1 MSENRTAA
9 EPNLYGMDREQLGRA
24 LTEWGVEPYR
34 ARQLMRAFYQRDALE
49 PEGWTDLPGA
59 LRQQVVERYR
69 VERPRVAEPQRAPD
83 GTVKA
88 LLELP
93 EGGRVEAVAMGSP
106 RGLTFCLSSQ
116 VGCAMGCAFCMTA
129 KLGYQRQLTPG
140 EIVGQVAALE
150 ELTGCSR
157 DGFNIVFMGMGE
169 PLHNLDGV
177 LGALRLL
184 TDPDG
189 FGLGPRR
196 ITVSTVGLVRGIDRL
211 AEQPVVP
218 RLSVS
223 LITADPQ
230 QRAELM
236 PIARR
241 TGLDELAAAIRRFGD
256 GRRDIPTL
264 EVVLLGGVND
274 SERHAR
280 LVVRFAHEARAK
292 VNLIPFNATPEL
304 PFEPPDEPVIDRFL
318 KILSKAGVV
327 GTVRRSRGREIDAAC
342 GQLAFTRR
350 RPA

>member
-1 MSENRTAA
+1 MTDPKTTAK
-9 EPNLYGMDREQLGRA
+9 PNLYGLDREQLSKRLEA
-24 LTEWGVEPYR
+24 WGVERYR
-34 ARQLMRAFYQRDALE
+34 ADQLTRAFYRRDALA
-49 PEGWTDLPGA
+49 PEDWTDLPLT
-59 LRQQVVERYR
+59 LRDRVTEHYR
-69 VERPRVAEPQRAPD
+69 VERPRLVEPQRAPD

-88 LLELP
+88 LLDLP
-93 EGGRVEAVAMGSP
+93 LGGRVEAVAMSSP

-129 KLGYQRQLTPG
+129 KLGYQRQLHAG

-150 ELTGCSR
+150 ELTGCER

-169 PLHNLDGV
+169 PLHNLEGV

-184 TDPDG
+184 TDREG
-189 FGLGPRR
+189 FGIGPRR
-196 ITVSTVGLVRGIDRL
+196 ITVSTVGLIQGIDRL
-211 AEQPVVP
+211 AREPVVP

-223 LITADPQ
+223 LITADPE

-241 TGLDELAAAIRRFGD
+241 VGLDELAAAIRRFGH
-256 GRRDIPTL
+256 GRRDLPTL

-274 SERHAR
+274 SEHHAR
-280 LVVRFAHEARAK
+280 RVVRFANEARAK

-304 PFEPPDEPVIDRFL
+304 PFEPPSEERIDRFL
-318 KILSKAGVV
+318 QVLSRAEVV

-350 RPA
+350 VS